1 MTDSAT
7 RPPRRRAAAP
17 ADVPAAGEPGLPPAV
32 AARRLAVM
40 GSLAALMVAGTG
52 VVILTLLVLIGWV
65 AAPHAGEG
73 LTGVLRTAVLLW
85 LIGHHVGFALRGTG
99 HIGLLPLGL
108 VLLPG
113 ALLWRAGR
121 WIVRAAGVCRL
132 RHVALAAAAIAVP
145 YGLVAGA
152 LAVAGG
158 SAAAEPSAWQALAC
172 GLLIALGAAG
182 LGGAHTLAPWRQL
195 AGMLPERARS
205 LTVGTAAALTV
216 LAAAGSTLV
225 AVSLGMHLAEF
236 RALNASLGPGLVG
249 SGLLLLGQIG
259 YLPNAVTWG
268 IAFTLGP
275 GFAFG
280 TGTVVSP
287 TGSALGSLPALPMLA
302 ALPPGLHSGVPPAL
316 AAATLAI
323 PYLAGAAAGLL
334 MVRGSPA
341 LPVEA
346 ASLRG
351 LACGLACGLSLGVLA
366 AFAGGPLGDGRLAAI
381 GPSPWQV
388 GVSATLEV
396 GVAAAITAGV
406 ANWLRLRGAATTAG
420 PAVPAAE
427 DAGDHVIYL
436 DPWADLDAGDPDGLD
451 GLDEMAGPARQVL
464 ADPAALPGA
473 IGTWSSARPGPGG
486 TAHHGPA
493 GTTRPGPAGSDPADA
508 G

>member
-1 MTDSAT
+1 MSPWPLRRSPSPTAWWQAPSRWPAGQQ
-7 RPPRRRAAAP
+7 RPSRPRGRPWP
-17 ADVPAAGEPGLPPAV
+17 AGSSSPWAPPAS
-32 AARRLAVM
+32 AARTRWHPG
-40 GSLAALMVAGTG
+40 GSL
-52 VVILTLLVLIGWV
+52 
-65 AAPHAGEG
+65 
-73 LTGVLRTAVLLW
+73 
-85 LIGHHVGFALRGTG
+85 
-99 HIGLLPLGL
+99 
-108 VLLPG
+108 PG
-113 ALLWRAGR
+113 CSR
-121 WIVRAAGVCRL
+121 
-132 RHVALAAAAIAVP
+132 
-145 YGLVAGA
+145 
-152 LAVAGG
+152 
-158 SAAAEPSAWQALAC
+158 
-172 GLLIALGAAG
+172 
-182 LGGAHTLAPWRQL
+182 
-195 AGMLPERARS
+195 
-205 LTVGTAAALTV
+205 TVGTAAALTV